1 MPSVKLKVLLADD
14 DENDRLLFTDA
25 LKELNNNIHIAI
37 VNDGVE
43 LMDYLEK
50 EVINFPQLLFL
61 DINMPRKNGF
71 ECLKEIRDVYK
82 NEIIIAILSTSSFDK
97 DIEDTFLKG
106 ANVYMQKPNNFNA
119 LKQALSKIVMA
130 TYTYQN
136 IFFNKENF
144 LLKV

>member
-1 MPSVKLKVLLADD
+1 M
-14 DENDRLLFTDA
+14 
-25 LKELNNNIHIAI
+25 H
-37 VNDGVE
+37 
-43 LMDYLEK
+43 
-50 EVINFPQLLFL
+50 
-61 DINMPRKNGF
+61 RKNGF

-119 LKQALSKIVMA
+119 LKQALSKVVMA

>member
-1 MPSVKLKVLLADD
+1 LTIQHYFAYIGYKKL
-14 DENDRLLFTDA
+14 N
-25 LKELNNNIHIAI
+25 LNNNIHIAI

-50 EVINFPQLLFL
+50 EVFNFPQLLFL

-71 ECLKEIRDVYK
+71 EYLKEIRDVYK

-119 LKQALSKIVMA
+119 LKQALSKVVMA